1 MAEPVPYTPDLE
13 DEEEAVV
20 QRIRAQQAGF
30 AELDREPRPDVPG
43 PVTVDVHGERF
54 VVPLT
59 VGDVRAALS
68 AELRPLFD
76 GEIAAAAPAT
86 VGPLVRKWA
95 LEVIPGDELDRVDV
109 LLRAERQAAGLGTA
123 AA

>member
-1 MAEPVPYTPDLE
+1 MAEPVSTVPDP
-13 DEEEAVV
+13 EEEAVV
-20 QRIRAQQAGF
+20 ERIRAQQAAF
-30 AELDREPRPDVPG
+30 AELDREPRPPVAG

-59 VGDVRAALS
+59 VGDVRSALS
-68 AELRPLFD
+68 AELRPVFD
-76 GEIAAAAPAT
+76 GEIAAASPAT
-86 VGPLVRKWA
+86 VGRLVRKWA

-109 LLRAERQAAGLGTA
+109 LLLAERQAAGLGTA